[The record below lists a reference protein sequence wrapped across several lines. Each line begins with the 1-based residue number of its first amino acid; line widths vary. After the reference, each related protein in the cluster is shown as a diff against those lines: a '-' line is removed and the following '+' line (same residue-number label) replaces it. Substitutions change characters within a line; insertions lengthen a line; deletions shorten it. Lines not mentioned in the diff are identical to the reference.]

1 MRGNTVR
8 ESDLDSIERTFGRAN
23 LETLYPAM
31 SRALVCEGNC
41 SPTLKEFEEV
51 TLLARECFM
60 DGDPFEAERIR
71 FAQRGV
77 RHTEHVRVRTD
88 FFACIVCGCER
99 RYGHEIVGL

>member
-23 LETLYPAM
+23 LETLYP
-31 SRALVCEGNC
+31 EGRC